1 LVLEPGKLKF
11 KLLLA
16 KELIKARFT
25 FRVSGILVKGEY
37 KNEAF
42 PGFTN
47 KPNKWDPVT
56 ISIPI

>member
-1 LVLEPGKLKF
+1 LVLEPRKLKF
-11 KLLLA
+11 KPLLA
-16 KELIKARFT
+16 KELIKVQFT
-25 FRVSGILVKGEY
+25 FRVSGILIKGEY

-47 KPNKWDPVT
+47 KLNKWDPIT

>member
-1 LVLEPGKLKF
+1 LKF
-11 KLLLA
+11 KPLLA
-16 KELIKARFT
+16 KELIKAWFT

-47 KPNKWDPVT
+47 KPNKWDPIT
-56 ISIPI
+56 ISVLI

>member
-1 LVLEPGKLKF
+1 LVSEPGKLKF
-11 KLLLA
+11 KPLLA

-25 FRVSGILVKGEY
+25 FRASGILVKGEY

-47 KPNKWDPVT
+47 KPNK
-56 ISIPI
+56 

>member
-1 LVLEPGKLKF
+1 LVLEPRKLKF

-25 FRVSGILVKGEY
+25 FRVSGILIKGEY
-37 KNEAF
+37 KNKAF

-47 KPNKWDPVT
+47 KPNK
-56 ISIPI
+56 